1 MIRSCKT
8 PPGRKPNPMTTV
20 IRQSVEL
27 AASPEDLFDTYLDR
41 RRHAA
46 VTDGKVSISPRV
58 GRSFSA
64 FDGMITGRN
73 LHILPKR
80 LIVQSWR
87 SAGWRDGDADSIL
100 VLSFGLGKRK
110 GMGRIDLIHIGV
122 PDHDRDGVTK
132 GWPQSY
138 WRPWRKYLRAR

>member
-1 MIRSCKT
+1 E
-8 PPGRKPNPMTTV
+8 PMTTV

-27 AASPEDLFDTYLDR
+27 AASPEELFDTYLDR

-46 VTDGKVSISPRV
+46 VTDSKVSISPRV

-73 LHILPKR
+73 LHILPKH

-87 SAGWRDGDADSIL
+87 SGGSRDRAADWIL
-100 VLSFGLGKRK
+100 VLALGLGKRK
-110 GMGRIDLIHIGV
+110 GTGRIDLVHIGV

-132 GWPQSY
+132 GWPQYY
-138 WRPWRKYLRAR
+138 WRPWRRYLRAR